1 MVKVTMN
8 PQSLLLTPNIFVE
21 DLFDDSFQFGGK
33 EGQLELQFLQ
43 QNVLII
49 TVVRGSEDYHVGDD
63 DSDHCNVSQRWW
75 VDEYSAVKDGFVEG
89 VDDRN
94 VRLEDVLLV
103 KQGVHLVLQTHN
115 LHKRNSVDQDI
126 APF

>member
-49 TVVRGSEDYHVGDD
+49 TVVVRIIMLVMMIVTIALH
-63 DSDHCNVSQRWW
+63 R
-75 VDEYSAVKDGFVEG
+75 KDGG
-89 VDDRN
+89 LMN
-94 VRLEDVLLV
+94 TVLL
-103 KQGVHLVLQTHN
+103 KMDLLKVLMTVMCA
-115 LHKRNSVDQDI
+115 LKMCSW
-126 APF
+126 

>member
-49 TVVRGSEDYHVGDD
+49 TVV
-63 DSDHCNVSQRWW
+63 
-75 VDEYSAVKDGFVEG
+75 
-89 VDDRN
+89 
-94 VRLEDVLLV
+94 VRIIMLV
-103 KQGVHLVLQTHN
+103 MMIVT
-115 LHKRNSVDQDI
+115 I
-126 APF
+126 AM

>member
-43 QNVLII
+43 QNVLM
-49 TVVRGSEDYHVGDD
+49 
-63 DSDHCNVSQRWW
+63 N
-75 VDEYSAVKDGFVEG
+75 KDVIE
-89 VDDRN
+89 
-94 VRLEDVLLV
+94 
-103 KQGVHLVLQTHN
+103 N
-115 LHKRNSVDQDI
+115 LNFI
-126 APF
+126 CF